1 MQNQETEVEV
11 EATEESTESTES
23 TEAVEAVEA
32 AEAAEVQE
40 VQPPTQPTL
49 RSDEVIDIE
58 WEQVEQ
64 LYRVNTYSKQLES
77 QLAEMCLRHEKTKQN
92 LLSRISECETF
103 LFNSGTTLKD
113 SCNIDPSLTYE
124 LKLPNQEG
132 EKAFFLR
139 KDTNQ

>member
-11 EATEESTESTES
+11 EATEET
-23 TEAVEAVEA
+23 TEATETAETTEAQEA
-32 AEAAEVQE
+32 
-40 VQPPTQPTL
+40 QPPTQPTL

-58 WEQVEQ
+58 WGQVEQ

-113 SCNIDPSLTYE
+113 SCNIDPNLTYE

-139 KDTNQ
+139 KDA